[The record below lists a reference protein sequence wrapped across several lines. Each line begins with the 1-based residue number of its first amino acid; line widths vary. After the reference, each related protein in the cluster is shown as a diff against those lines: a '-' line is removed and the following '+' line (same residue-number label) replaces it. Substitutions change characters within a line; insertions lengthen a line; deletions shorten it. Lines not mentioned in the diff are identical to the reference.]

1 MTFMFVIRETEQKKR
16 KENLFFRKSSRFVQT
31 NERERERER
40 ERKDFDPFFC
50 VIYLFDMVIEK
61 EKVQLI

>member
-1 MTFMFVIRETEQKKR
+1 LSSEKQNKKKEKKTFSF
-16 KENLFFRKSSRFVQT
+16 ENLQDLFKRT
-31 NERERERER
+31 NERERER